1 MLTVIFGA
9 GASHGSAPPDGTPTG
24 AKPPPLTSE
33 LVSSAYGDVATQF
46 PASKPAILRL
56 QRALR
61 DRPGA
66 LIEAEMSAL
75 VNESDTRPEV
85 GRHLVALR
93 YYLSEV
99 IEREAGAWWKALNG
113 FTAYGELL
121 DRLGSWRSTTGEPI
135 ALATFNYDV
144 LLDESAVAQAGD
156 WQLDTFES
164 YIQRPDW
171 RLYKLH
177 GSTNWSR
184 VIFGQVPGGNDD
196 PANVIAVVPDSDLE
210 SGQLVLRP
218 WRSDPPQSRFEIAE
232 IAVPGIAVPTDLKRT
247 FCCPESHVEALE
259 RDLGETD
266 RLLIVGWRASE
277 PHALE
282 LIRQT
287 PIRQIAVCDVKES
300 GARPIIRNLKEG
312 GVTGHFWADLDF
324 RGFTDML
331 RSGWLEQWLK
341 S

>member
-9 GASHGSAPPDGTPTG
+9 GASHGSAPPAGIPAG

-33 LVSSAYGDVATQF
+33 LVSSAYGDVASQF
-46 PASKPAILRL
+46 PASKPAIFRL

-61 DRPGA
+61 DRPDT

-75 VNESDTRPEV
+75 VNESATRPEV

-99 IEREAGAWWKALNG
+99 IEREASAWWKTLNG

-121 DRLGSWRSTTGEPI
+121 DRLGVWRSMSGEPV
-135 ALATFNYDV
+135 ALVTFNYDV
-144 LLDESAVAQAGD
+144 LLDESVVAQAGD
-156 WQLDTFES
+156 WQLNKFES
-164 YIQRPDW
+164 YIRRPDW

-184 VIFGQVPGGNDD
+184 IATTGELPGGNNN
-196 PANVIAVVPDSDLE
+196 PASVIASITDDVIEGGRLELRRWREGAPDDF
-210 SGQLVLRP
+210 
-218 WRSDPPQSRFEIAE
+218 FEVA
-232 IAVPGIAVPTDLKRT
+232 APGIAVPTDLKRT
-247 FCCPESHVEALE
+247 FCCPQPHVEALA

-266 RLLIVGWRASE
+266 RLLIIGWQASE

-287 PIRQIAVCDVKES
+287 PIRQIAVCDVNES
-300 GARPIIRNLKEG
+300 GARPVAGKLGEG
-312 GVTGHFWADLDF
+312 GVAARFWAALDF
-324 RGFTDML
+324 LGFTDML
-331 RSGWLEQWLK
+331 QSGWLEQWLE

>member
-9 GASHGSAPPDGTPTG
+9 GASHGSEPPDGTPAG
-24 AKPPPLTSE
+24 AAPPPLTSE
-33 LVSSAYGDVATQF
+33 LISSPYGDVATQF

-56 QRALR
+56 RRALR
-61 DRPGA
+61 DRPDA

-75 VNESDTRPEV
+75 VEESEARPEV

-99 IEREAGAWWKALNG
+99 IEREAAAWWNALNG

-121 DRLGSWRSTTGEPI
+121 DRLGSWRSATSEPI
-135 ALATFNYDV
+135 ALVTFNYDV

-164 YIQRPDW
+164 YIRRPDW

-184 VIFGQVPGGNDD
+184 IVSAELSGDYEDAASQ
-196 PANVIAVVPDSDLE
+196 IASRGDYAIE
-210 SGQLVLRP
+210 RGQLELRR
-218 WRSDPPQSRFEIAE
+218 WREGAPGFAQVA
-232 IAVPGIAVPTDLKRT
+232 APGIAVPTDLKRT

-282 LIRQT
+282 LMRQG
-287 PIRQIAVCDVKES
+287 PVKQIAVCDVTES
-300 GARPIIRNLKEG
+300 GARPVVRKLREG
-312 GVTGHFWADLDF
+312 GVNGVWEDLDF

-331 RSGWLEQWLK
+331 RSGWLERWLE

>member
-9 GASHGSAPPDGTPTG
+9 GASHGSAPPDGTPAG
-24 AKPPPLTSE
+24 ATPPPLTSE
-33 LVSSAYGDVATQF
+33 LVSSAYGDVASQF

-121 DRLGSWRSTTGEPI
+121 DRLGVWRSTTGEPI

-164 YIQRPDW
+164 YIRRSDW

-184 VIFGQVPGGNDD
+184 IASMPFPGGENDT
-196 PANVIAVVPDSDLE
+196 ANVIASLSDHAIEDGRLELQRWREGAPDSL
-210 SGQLVLRP
+210 
-218 WRSDPPQSRFEIAE
+218 FEA
-232 IAVPGIAVPTDLKRT
+232 AAPGIAVPTDLKRT
-247 FCCPESHVEALE
+247 FCCPQSHVEALG
-259 RDLGETD
+259 RDLRETD

-282 LIRQT
+282 LLRQM
-287 PIRQIAVCDVKES
+287 PIRQIAVCDFGAAGAHPVAAALGTAGVS
-300 GARPIIRNLKEG
+300 GM
-312 GVTGHFWADLDF
+312 FWAPLEF
-324 RGFTDML
+324 HGFTDML
-331 RSGWLEQWLK
+331 NSDWLEKWLA

>member
-9 GASHGSAPPDGTPTG
+9 GASHGSAPPDGIPAG
-24 AKPPPLTSE
+24 ATPPPLTSQ
-33 LVSSAYGDVATQF
+33 LVSSAYGDVASQF
-46 PASKPAILRL
+46 PASRPAILRL

-61 DRPGA
+61 DRPGT

-75 VNESDTRPEV
+75 VEESAARPEV
-85 GRHLVALR
+85 ARHLVALR

-99 IEREAGAWWKALNG
+99 IEREAGAWSKALNG

-121 DRLGSWRSTTGEPI
+121 DRLGVWRSSADEPVAI
-135 ALATFNYDV
+135 VTFNYDV

-156 WQLDTFES
+156 WQLDTFGS
-164 YIQRPDW
+164 YTERSDW
-171 RLYKLH
+171 PLYKLH

-184 VIFGQVPGGNDD
+184 VVSAQLPGGNSD
-196 PANVIAVVPDSDLE
+196 PANVIASLSDHAIEGGRLE
-210 SGQLVLRP
+210 LRR
-218 WRSDPPQSRFEIAE
+218 WRSGAPDEFFEA
-232 IAVPGIAVPTDLKRT
+232 AAPGIAVPTDLKRS
-247 FCCPESHVEALE
+247 FCCPDPHVEALE
-259 RDLGETD
+259 RDLRVTD
-266 RLLIVGWRASE
+266 RLLVVGWRASE

-287 PIRQIAVCDVKES
+287 PIRQIAVCDVNADAAHHVAAALGEADVS
-300 GARPIIRNLKEG
+300 GQ
-312 GVTGHFWADLDF
+312 FWAPLEY

-331 RSGWLEQWLK
+331 RTDWLESWLR